1 MSMFIL
7 KERNANSHKG
17 DFGKILIIA
26 GSKGMAG
33 AAVLCAK
40 GALRSGSG
48 LVQISVPNDILSIVQ
63 TAVLEA
69 TCISKTSILS
79 KLERYDAIAFGPGLG
94 NKDEEYLLLEEI
106 LDRYNKTIVI
116 DADGLNMLSTNSR
129 LEKLKNCKSKII
141 ITPHMGEAMRL
152 LDYKEKSIETID
164 RDDVAKE
171 LNRLTGAI
179 VVLKGNQTIVFD
191 GKERWINHTGNPGMA
206 TGGTGDVLTG
216 IIVSLCGQGYE
227 PLMAAKI
234 GVYVHGLAGD
244 LAKEDLGEH
253 GLIAGDLCAYT
264 GKAFQMMV
272 KGEVCK

>member
-1 MSMFIL
+1 MMMFEL
-7 KERNANSHKG
+7 KERNPDSHKG
-17 DFGKILIIA
+17 NYGKILIIA

-48 LVQISVPNDILSIVQ
+48 LVQMSVPPDILSVVQ

-69 TCISKTSILS
+69 TCIPKESIIS
-79 KLERYDAIAFGPGLG
+79 RIDRYDAIAFGPGLG
-94 NKDEEYLLLEEI
+94 NNDEDFLLLQEI
-106 LDRYNKTIVI
+106 LNKYNKVIVI
-116 DADGLNMLSTNSR
+116 DADGLNMLSKGNRLQLVKNSQS
-129 LEKLKNCKSKII
+129 NII

-152 LDYKEKSIETID
+152 LHYKEKTTDGLNREG
-164 RDDVAKE
+164 VAME
-171 LNRLTGAI
+171 LNKLSDAI
-179 VVLKGNQTIVFD
+179 VVLKGHHTVVFD
-191 GKERWINHTGNPGMA
+191 GKEIWINKNGNSGMS

-227 PLMAAKI
+227 PQMAAKI

-253 GLIAGDLCAYT
+253 GLIAGDICYYT
-264 GKAFQMMV
+264 AKALQIMV
-272 KGEVCK
+272 KG